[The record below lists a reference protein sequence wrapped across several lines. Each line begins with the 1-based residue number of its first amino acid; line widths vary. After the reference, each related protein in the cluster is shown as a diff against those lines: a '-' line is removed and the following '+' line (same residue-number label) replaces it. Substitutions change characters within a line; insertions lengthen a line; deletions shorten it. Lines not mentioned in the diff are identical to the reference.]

1 MPNKFISII
10 AFIVISGTV
19 ALSQSLDIRAESGIG
34 TFMMNDLKYF
44 QEISIPDLGV
54 NVESLS
60 KFPPFFGY
68 GISIVRNLKSG
79 IGFGIASDYFSTGG
93 TNYYEDYSGS
103 YNLKILTHAF
113 NIGTVFSIKNIK
125 RKHLNSYF
133 EIQQGLKLSRL
144 SLSEELIVNDPIL
157 SSSFNLESTSWWIK
171 PAYRVEYKFFDWLSA
186 GAFLGVEIN
195 PKSNLHLKG
204 NNDAILMNHDGG
216 KVTINWTGLRAGLH
230 LSFSISDRLPENI
243 LPIEF

>member
-1 MPNKFISII
+1 MLNKFISII
-10 AFIVISGTV
+10 ACILISGTA

-44 QEISIPDLGV
+44 QGISIPDLGV

-60 KFPPFFGY
+60 KFPPYFGY
-68 GISIVRNLKSG
+68 GISFVRNLKSW
-79 IGFGIASDYFSTGG
+79 IGFGITSDYFSTGG

-103 YNLKILTHAF
+103 YKLKILTHAY

-133 EIQQGLKLSRL
+133 EIQQGLKFSRL
-144 SLSEELIVNDPIL
+144 SVSEKMIVTDPIL

-171 PAYRVEYKFFDWLSA
+171 PAYRVEYKFFDCLSA

-204 NNDAILMNHDGG
+204 NKDAILMNNEGE
-216 KVTINWTGLRAGLH
+216 KVTINWSGLRVGLH
-230 LSFSISDRLPENI
+230 LSFRIPDGQPKNL